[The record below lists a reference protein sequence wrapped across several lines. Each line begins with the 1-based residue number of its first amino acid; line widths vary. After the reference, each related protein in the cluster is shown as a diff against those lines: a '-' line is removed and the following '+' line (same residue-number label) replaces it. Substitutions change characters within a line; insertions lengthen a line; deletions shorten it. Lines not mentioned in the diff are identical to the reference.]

1 MIFNNDCTPFAEN
14 LKPNAKEALRLE
26 ALLDDRVSGLHRLS
40 AVTYKFKSRM
50 DFGVF
55 KSEKGSWS
63 FHDIMGTIINPGLSD
78 ANMLHDAI
86 NDIPP
91 TSVSVTELLDDDEMR
106 RVY

>member
-55 KSEKGSWS
+55 KSEKGLWS
-63 FHDIMGTIINPGLSD
+63 FHDIMGTIINQGLSD

-91 TSVSVTELLDDDEMR
+91 TSGSVTELLDDDVMR